1 MSLKR
6 QTPEQ
11 IIGKLREAEVS
22 LSGGQTVPEVCRS
35 LSVSEQTY
43 YRRRKEYGGL
53 HAHATFRKLKHLP
66 AHRGLARR
74 SHAEP
79 PAGSSARRGR
89 AAKSRELL
97 VSAEA

>member
-1 MSLKR
+1 MSRKR

-22 LSGGQTVPEVCRS
+22 LSGGQTAPEVCRS

-53 HAHATFRKLKHLP
+53 HAHATFRKPLQ
-66 AHRGLARR
+66 A
-74 SHAEP
+74 
-79 PAGSSARRGR
+79 PAGPIGDRRADPMPSRPPVQARVAVGGR
-89 AAKSRELL
+89 N
-97 VSAEA
+97 